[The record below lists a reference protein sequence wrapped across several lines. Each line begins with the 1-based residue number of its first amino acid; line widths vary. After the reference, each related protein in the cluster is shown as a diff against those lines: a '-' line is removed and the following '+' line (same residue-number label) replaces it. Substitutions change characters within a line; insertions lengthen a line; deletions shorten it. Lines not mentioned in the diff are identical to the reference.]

1 MIDCLFRFRGGEPY
15 TRKSG
20 ASQAFSHFL
29 YALGIRHVGQRMARI
44 LALEYQYLNALKKAD
59 REELKRIPDIGPQ
72 IAISV
77 ADFFEQKEN
86 RKVIDRLGEVGVK
99 VRKMPAPSKK
109 SAIENRTFVFM
120 G

>member
-1 MIDCLFRFRGGEPY
+1 
-15 TRKSG
+15 
-20 ASQAFSHFL
+20 
-29 YALGIRHVGQRMARI
+29 
-44 LALEYQYLNALKKAD
+44 LKKAD

-99 VRKMPAPSKK
+99 VRKMPAP
-109 SAIENRTFVFM
+109 
-120 G
+120 